1 MKNQNNFGEGQ
12 FDLQQEWDEVEAAL
26 GEMPSTSA
34 FRPIQPTSG
43 YASSYFED
51 TTPYI
56 DDFAKNYNTTGSL
69 AGKFKIEKPLGSPH
83 NFTSTAS
90 VLGKMPLQNHQ
101 TKPSMGVG
109 SQEESPVFREMLQEL
124 RTHNQLLAKLV
135 FHVENQQTMGLG
147 QGGNI
152 SEEVISE
159 LKTNNLYLSRV
170 EHKIGQLILSLE
182 RVIK

>member
-1 MKNQNNFGEGQ
+1 MKNQNNFGEGK

-26 GEMPSTSA
+26 GNTPIASA
-34 FRPIQPTSG
+34 FSPLRPTSG

-69 AGKFKIEKPLGSPH
+69 ASKFKIEKPLGSQP
-83 NFTSTAS
+83 NVAFNNPMGGA
-90 VLGKMPLQNHQ
+90 MPLQNHQ
-101 TKPSMGVG
+101 TRPLASANT
-109 SQEESPVFREMLQEL
+109 QEESPVFKEMLQEL

-135 FHVENQQTMGLG
+135 FQVENQHTLSMG

-152 SEEVISE
+152 SEDVISE

-170 EHKIGQLILSLE
+170 EHKISQLILSLE